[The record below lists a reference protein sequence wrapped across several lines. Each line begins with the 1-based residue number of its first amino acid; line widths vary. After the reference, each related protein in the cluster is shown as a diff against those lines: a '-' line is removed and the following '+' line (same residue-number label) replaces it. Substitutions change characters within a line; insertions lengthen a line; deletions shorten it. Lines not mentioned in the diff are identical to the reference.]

1 MVTIMLGSSIS
12 IDDKFADKVILIY
25 SVPSAASSSI
35 IVTSK
40 QSNGPLLVTV
50 PANGDPVTKNSKGDS
65 QQ

>member
-25 SVPSAASSSI
+25 SVPSAAPSSI
-35 IVTSK
+35 IVTLK

-50 PANGDPVTKNSKGDS
+50 PANGDPVTKKSKGDS